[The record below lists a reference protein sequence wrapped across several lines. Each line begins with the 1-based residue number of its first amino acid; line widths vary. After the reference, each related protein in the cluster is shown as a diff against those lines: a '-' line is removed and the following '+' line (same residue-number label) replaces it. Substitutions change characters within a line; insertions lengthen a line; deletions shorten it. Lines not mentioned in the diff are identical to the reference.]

1 MADSETVLNLS
12 GKEDSEEATDNYI
25 LRCRGLPYSVTVD
38 DLKKFFSACSIASV
52 YLAQGQDGRS
62 NGEAFLEIED
72 EESFDAGLKMNKEHI
87 GKRYIEV
94 FESDR
99 QEMDYQMK
107 KYTQSSSGAEG
118 VIRLRG
124 LPFSCT
130 KDDITNFFKGKL
142 TYSHFNKSYPIVVYS
157 VYVGTLAILSSP
169 TLYATR
175 VQLIRHL
182 DYTCW

>member
-142 TYSHFNKSYPIVVYS
+142 TYSHFN
-157 VYVGTLAILSSP
+157 
-169 TLYATR
+169 
-175 VQLIRHL
+175 
-182 DYTCW
+182 